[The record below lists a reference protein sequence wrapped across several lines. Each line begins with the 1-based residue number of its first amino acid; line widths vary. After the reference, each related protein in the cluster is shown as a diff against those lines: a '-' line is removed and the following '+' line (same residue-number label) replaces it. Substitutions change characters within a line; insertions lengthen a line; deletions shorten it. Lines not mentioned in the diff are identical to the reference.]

1 MSDRNQDLMRQPSSK
16 KEEQEFGPG
25 KKGFVICPDCNA
37 AYYDKSW
44 HHGLEGAVKDQ
55 LPEEFAD
62 HDATF
67 ETCPTCQ
74 MKKDG
79 VYEGEVIIKLG
90 RPAEEYKGEILKAIR
105 NSNEQAQDRDVMDEV
120 LKIDDRGSEIHV
132 YTSENQ
138 LAVKIGKKL
147 DSAFKGGRLE
157 IKYSKGEDTARVI
170 WEKFN

>member
-1 MSDRNQDLMRQPSSK
+1 MSDKVQNLMRQPSSK

-25 KKGFVICPDCNA
+25 KKGFVMCPDCNA
-37 AYYDKSW
+37 AYYNKSW
-44 HHGLEGAVKDQ
+44 HHGLEGAVRDQ

-62 HDATF
+62 HDVTF
-67 ETCPTCQ
+67 ETCPVCK

-79 VYEGEVIIKLG
+79 TYEGEVIIKLG
-90 RPAEEYKGEILKAIR
+90 KPAEEYKEEILKAIR
-105 NSNEQAQDRDVMDEV
+105 NSDDQAQDRDVMDAV
-120 LKIDDRGSEIHV
+120 LKIDDRGSEIRV

-157 IKYSKGEDTARVI
+157 IKYSEGEDTARVI

>member
-16 KEEQEFGPG
+16 KEEQEFGAG

-55 LPEEFAD
+55 LPEEFSD

-90 RPAEEYKGEILKAIR
+90 RPAEEYKEEILKAIH
-105 NSNEQAQDRDVMDEV
+105 NSDEQAQDRDVTDKV
-120 LKIDDRGSEIHV
+120 LKIDDRGSEIHI

-157 IKYSKGEDTARVI
+157 IKYSEGEDTARVI